1 MYYIRWLDAKSKAD
15 WMTADELRRLADDV
29 DNVVEEVGYLIERR
43 KRVIVFASQH
53 TPKTQTEQKTYG
65 NVSIIPTKMV
75 LSMKPVR
82 LNQAKRRKRK

>member
-1 MYYIRWLDAKSKAD
+1 MYHIRWLDAKSKAD
-15 WMTADELRRLADDV
+15 WLTADELRRLADDV

-53 TPKTQTEQKTYG
+53 TPKTNAEEKTYG

-75 LSMKPVR
+75 LSMHPIR
-82 LNQAKRRKRK
+82 QSQHKRRRKK